1 MAAQPVPILVAKGTD
16 EIYLYPKMANRH
28 GLIAGATGTG
38 KTVTLRV
45 LAEQFSAMGV
55 PVFMADVKGDLS
67 GIAKTGGDN
76 PKIADRVKDLKLEG
90 FAYEA
95 YPVAFWDVF
104 GDKGHPIRTTVSE
117 MGPLLLSRILNLN
130 ETQAGVLNIV
140 FKIADDNGLLLLDL
154 KDLRSMRSS
163 GDLSRQIPS

>member
-1 MAAQPVPILVAKGTD
+1 MATQPVPILVAKSTE

-67 GIAKTGGDN
+67 GIAKTGGDS
-76 PKIADRVKDLKLEG
+76 PKIADRIKELKLDG
-90 FAYEA
+90 FAYESF
-95 YPVAFWDVF
+95 PVAFWDVF
-104 GDKGHPIRTTVSE
+104 GDKGHPIRTTVTE

-130 ETQAGVLNIV
+130 ETQAR
-140 FKIADDNGLLLLDL
+140 
-154 KDLRSMRSS
+154 RSQHCLQDR
-163 GDLSRQIPS
+163 R